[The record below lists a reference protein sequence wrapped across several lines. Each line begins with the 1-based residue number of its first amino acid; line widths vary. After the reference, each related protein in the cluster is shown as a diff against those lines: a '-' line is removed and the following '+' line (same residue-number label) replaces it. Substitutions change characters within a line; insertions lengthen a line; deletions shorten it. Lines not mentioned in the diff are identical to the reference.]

1 MKEANM
7 KLDTMN
13 LPEKERRAYDANLRH
28 LMNIASRNHTIEI
41 DAKDI
46 IKKAKEEE
54 EKINN
59 ILGLHEHGVPVSV
72 IAKSLKISEAEVLQ
86 IIENQQ
92 NK

>member
-1 MKEANM
+1 MKEANE

-54 EKINN
+54 KINN